1 MIFKQVLSYIEIFYI
16 HMKKKNYSKTPKVY
30 SRLHFVFLDLQ
41 IKVSYEG
48 KV

>member
-16 HMKKKNYSKTPKVY
+16 HMKKKNYSKIY

>member
-30 SRLHFVFLDLQ
+30 SRLHFVFLDSQ